1 MMLFVCINEV
11 IDVNNHKQF
20 LNLRLSVQ
28 KEDDFKR
35 NSFNENL
42 VIFVISYRN
51 ILDGL
56 PTTFNY
62 QFQEISSTITL
73 SLYSCAIFRFA
84 EVQYQ

>member
-62 QFQEISSTITL
+62 QFQ
-73 SLYSCAIFRFA
+73 YYRQRKA
-84 EVQYQ
+84 QP